1 MPLASPKPEFRDAQ
15 VSPDTEN
22 LRDTLQTSFAAYEHL
37 VGYLATHGLELSW
50 KYYKDG
56 STWLCKIVEK
66 KNTIAWLSAW
76 PGYFMTTVYISR
88 KYAVELASVPVAPD
102 TMRAM
107 MDAGEGR
114 KNIPCTFTI
123 MTIQDLSELYAVME
137 FKMGHR

>member
-1 MPLASPKPEFRDAQ
+1 MSVISPKPEFRDAQ

-22 LRDTLQTSFAAYEHL
+22 LRDTLQASFAAYEHL
-37 VGYLATHGLELSW
+37 VSYVTTHGLEIGW

-56 STWLCKIVEK
+56 SAWLCKIVMK
-66 KNTIAWLSAW
+66 KDTIAWLSAW
-76 PGYFMTTVYISR
+76 RGYFMTTVYISR
-88 KYAVELASVPVAPD
+88 KFAAELERVPVAPD

-123 MTIQDLSELYAVME
+123 RTLQDLSELYAVME
-137 FKMGHR
+137 FKMGRK

>member
-22 LRDTLQTSFAAYEHL
+22 LRATLQASFAAYERL
-37 VGYLATHGLELSW
+37 VDYIAAHGLELGW

-56 STWLCKIVEK
+56 SAWLCRIVKK

-76 PGYFMTTVYISR
+76 RGYFMATVYISQ

-107 MDAGEGR
+107 TAAGEGR

-123 MTIQDLSELYAVME
+123 RTPQDLSELYAVME